1 MQLSP
6 DTSRPAHLVVGYS
19 ATEIRLRDRVL
30 TTSTIVTAE
39 RVLAWPVASVPMLSP
54 ELLEPLLGLG
64 VEIVLLAAGG
74 PQQWP
79 APAVLAA
86 AASRRVGLEVMELG
100 AACRTYN
107 LLVGDQRSVALAAIL
122 GLGR

>member
-6 DTSRPAHLVVGYS
+6 DTSRAANVVASYS
-19 ATEIRLRDRVL
+19 ATEIRLRDRVV
-30 TTSTIVTAE
+30 TTSAIITAE
-39 RVLAWPVASVPMLSP
+39 RVLPWPVASVASLSP
-54 ELLEPLLGLG
+54 ELLEPVLGLG
-64 VEIVLLAAGG
+64 VDVVLLGVAG

-86 AASRRVGLEVMELG
+86 AAGRRIGLEIMELG

-107 LLVGDQRSVALAAIL
+107 LLVGDRRPVALAAIL
-122 GLGR
+122 RGAS